1 MPRRWTMDNV
11 RTVAVVNEI
20 NHGEREVDGVTYT
33 IKELVWT
40 DGGRSFEVWK
50 GDVDLTFN
58 ESFDAFPTDMDIRK
72 LVRNEPTDVTI
83 TESCIIRPN
92 PHPIGR
98 KEQPCEIRV
107 GPYPTM
113 SDGAYSAPLFMDDV
127 RRLRD
132 SLSMILGD
140 MWGIYNRLDQSEPY
154 LCTSTDGR
162 LSLYASEE
170 AAERAI
176 TEKFNNDRERYVA
189 APFGIRT

>member
-1 MPRRWTMDNV
+1 MENV
-11 RTVAVVNEI
+11 ARTVVVVNEI
-20 NHGEREVDGVTYT
+20 NHGTREVDGVTVK

-50 GDVDLTFN
+50 GQDDLTIG
-58 ESFDAFPTDMDIRK
+58 ECFDAFPTDMEIRK
-72 LVRNEPTDVTI
+72 LLRDGTEDIEI

-92 PHPIGR
+92 PHPVGR
-98 KEQPCEIRV
+98 TEQPCEIRV
-107 GPYPTM
+107 GPYPTVND
-113 SDGAYSAPLFMDDV
+113 SDAAYSAPLFMSDV

-140 MWGIYNRLDQSEPY
+140 MWGVYNRVDQDEPY
-154 LCTSTDGR
+154 LVEHMDGR
-162 LSLYASEE
+162 LALYSSEE

-176 TEKFNNDRERYVA
+176 TEKFDNDRRRYIA